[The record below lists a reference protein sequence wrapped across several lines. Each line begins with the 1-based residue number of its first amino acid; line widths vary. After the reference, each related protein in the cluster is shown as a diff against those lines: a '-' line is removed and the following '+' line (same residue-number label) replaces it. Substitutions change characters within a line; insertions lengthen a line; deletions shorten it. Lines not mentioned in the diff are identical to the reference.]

1 MWNHLRGKD
10 VTLQVL
16 TLNSYFK
23 LYVYKLIELTYIVT
37 FFMRYISFLSMN
49 Q

>member
-10 VTLQVL
+10 VTIQVL

-23 LYVYKLIELTYIVT
+23 LYVYKLIKLTYMIFLCVT
-37 FFMRYISFLSMN
+37 FHFYR
-49 Q
+49 